1 MQNVGPLIVSIPK
14 VLSGIPAGDPGSGF
28 AFAGII
34 GPETPDPTG
43 GTTGA
48 VASANIDDDALVA
61 AADVEDTVPE
71 PSMTDPGSIDDG
83 AVPVAPPTFWQVI
96 VPHHH
101 ATRGATAVDVPQN
114 DGRVASSIAM
124 DADASAITIDA
135 TADARAPVDRE
146 EFSPSLSVRSP
157 AVMVS
162 TRAVDMS
169 DGGLQAALGADE
181 IEGIAPDAPES
192 TSCAAPPL
200 RPRDAE
206 QRTTEPDALP
216 TVPLRDAPIAGLLR
230 KTPDAGAGAGLT
242 ARDTGTPVEPATG
255 EGAVAAHP
263 GMPAAISGMTIS
275 TIGRPHVAVTPR
287 AMVLVAELA
296 RVTGPAVPAAESGMQ
311 MIERRTDARVV
322 ASVDAAPLIVTD
334 EAWSALPFVDG
345 LTALPPGPVVSV
357 PAAPNGAIVPLPA
370 LPQLVAVALRD
381 DPARQVE
388 FRLDPPELGAVRFQM
403 DQRSNDLVITII
415 AERPETLDLM
425 RRHGEQLLAD
435 LRQAGF
441 QGASLNFGSSTGQ
454 GHLGQGGFGSHGQ
467 GSAPPADPN
476 APPPAPGF
484 AAPTPPPPRT
494 AKGGLNLRL

>member
-1 MQNVGPLIVSIPK
+1 
-14 VLSGIPAGDPGSGF
+14 
-28 AFAGII
+28 
-34 GPETPDPTG
+34 
-43 GTTGA
+43 
-48 VASANIDDDALVA
+48 
-61 AADVEDTVPE
+61 
-71 PSMTDPGSIDDG
+71 
-83 AVPVAPPTFWQVI
+83 
-96 VPHHH
+96 
-101 ATRGATAVDVPQN
+101 
-114 DGRVASSIAM
+114 
-124 DADASAITIDA
+124 
-135 TADARAPVDRE
+135 
-146 EFSPSLSVRSP
+146 
-157 AVMVS
+157 
-162 TRAVDMS
+162 
-169 DGGLQAALGADE
+169 
-181 IEGIAPDAPES
+181 
-192 TSCAAPPL
+192 
-200 RPRDAE
+200 
-206 QRTTEPDALP
+206 
-216 TVPLRDAPIAGLLR
+216 
-230 KTPDAGAGAGLT
+230 
-242 ARDTGTPVEPATG
+242 
-255 EGAVAAHP
+255 
-263 GMPAAISGMTIS
+263 MTIS
-275 TIGRPHVAVTPR
+275 TMGRPHVAVTPR

-370 LPQLVAVALRD
+370 LPQLVAAALRD